1 MKLSVAYMRKCI
13 KDNQMDY
20 VTIKSIN
27 QMDYNKINLIIALST
42 GFAPCS
48 DDIYNL
54 TQSYINDEKE
64 YKDNQDNLEQDYI
77 DKYESNI

>member
-1 MKLSVAYMRKCI
+1 MKLSVDYMRKCI

-27 QMDYNKINLIIALST
+27 QMDYNKLNLIIGLCT

-54 TQSYINDEKE
+54 YQSYNNE
-64 YKDNQDNLEQDYI
+64 I
-77 DKYESNI
+77 DGE

>member
-1 MKLSVAYMRKCI
+1 MRKCI
-13 KDNQMDY
+13 AENQLDY

-54 TQSYINDEKE
+54 TQSYINENGE
-64 YKDNQDNLEQDYI
+64 NENE
-77 DKYESNI
+77 

>member
-1 MKLSVAYMRKCI
+1 MRKSI

-27 QMDYNKINLIIALST
+27 QMDYNKLSLIIALST
-42 GFAPCS
+42 GFAPNN

-54 TQSYINDEKE
+54 VESYNNEIGE
-64 YKDNQDNLEQDYI
+64 
-77 DKYESNI
+77 

>member
-1 MKLSVAYMRKCI
+1 MKLSIDYMRKSI

-27 QMDYNKINLIIALST
+27 QMDYNKINLIIGLCT
-42 GFAPCS
+42 GFAPNY

-54 TQSYINDEKE
+54 VESYNNELE
-64 YKDNQDNLEQDYI
+64 NQNGL
-77 DKYESNI
+77 

>member
-1 MKLSVAYMRKCI
+1 MKLSIDYMRKSI

-27 QMDYNKINLIIALST
+27 QMDYNKLSLIIALST
-42 GFAPCS
+42 GFAPNN

-54 TQSYINDEKE
+54 VESYNNEIGE
-64 YKDNQDNLEQDYI
+64 
-77 DKYESNI
+77 

>member
-1 MKLSVAYMRKCI
+1 MRKCI

-27 QMDYNKINLIIALST
+27 QMDYNKINLIIGLST
-42 GFAPCS
+42 GFAPNY

-54 TQSYINDEKE
+54 VESYNNEIGE
-64 YKDNQDNLEQDYI
+64 
-77 DKYESNI
+77 